1 MQILLLIIGFIIII
15 KASDFLVDASSAL
28 ALNFHV
34 PKMLIALTI
43 AAFGTCAP
51 EIAISFQSVSTGNG
65 EIAFANVVG
74 SCVVNVFLIIGLAS
88 FIRPIKV
95 KHATIKKEL
104 PILVII
110 TSVFAVLML
119 DSIFNPYTSDAFSRS
134 DGIILLLLFGL
145 FVIYLIQLLFKRSE
159 YSEEEIEKI
168 KYSSIVAI
176 IIIIVAIIL
185 IIYSSDLIV
194 ASAKEIATRLH
205 ISEKLITMFAIVIG
219 TSLPEMVM
227 TVTSAKKG
235 EFDIA
240 IGNII
245 GTNIFNICIV
255 LGLPVIIYGDVL
267 LTGFGAIDIIAVFW
281 SSSLLFA
288 FARSEKTIDKKE
300 AIVMLVIFA
309 IYYVF
314 LLVEGY

>member
-1 MQILLLIIGFIIII
+1 MQILLLIIGFVIII

-28 ALNFHV
+28 ALKLRV

-51 EIAISFQSVSTGNG
+51 EIAISFQSVSAGNG

-159 YSEEEIEKI
+159 SSEHEIEKI
-168 KYSSIVAI
+168 KYSPIVAI

-267 LTGFGAIDIIAVFW
+267 LTGFGIVDIIAVFL
-281 SSSLLFA
+281 SSALLFL

>member
-1 MQILLLIIGFIIII
+1 MQILLLIIGFVIII

-28 ALNFHV
+28 ALKLRV

-51 EIAISFQSVSTGNG
+51 EIAISFQSVSAGNG

-74 SCVVNVFLIIGLAS
+74 SCVVNIFLIIGLAS

-104 PILVII
+104 PILAII

-119 DSIFNPYTSDAFSRS
+119 DSIFNPLTSDTFSRS
-134 DGIILLLLFGL
+134 DGLILLLLFGL
-145 FVIYLIQLLFKRSE
+145 FVIYLVQLLFKKSN
-159 YSEEEIEKI
+159 YSEEEVSKI
-168 KYSSIVAI
+168 KYNPALAI
-176 IIIIVAIIL
+176 IIIVVSIIL

-194 ASAKEIATRLH
+194 SAAAKIATRLH

-267 LTGFGAIDIIAVFW
+267 LTGFGFVDIIAVFL
-281 SSSLLFA
+281 SSALLFL

-300 AIVMLVIFA
+300 AIIMLVIFA
-309 IYYVF
+309 IYYIF

>member
-1 MQILLLIIGFIIII
+1 MQIILLIIGFIIII

-134 DGIILLLLFGL
+134 DGIILILLFGL

-168 KYSSIVAI
+168 KYSPIVAI